1 MVRDDL
7 TFCFEII
14 SFKSHLNAFLL
25 VRLCYRKMFRVSL
38 RELYGVEPVPMIVG
52 SFMTLKRSD
61 RRICKLTEG
70 RETIQRSG
78 WSLPLKIHSNKSF
91 GFIKWPRVSEILI
104 KSFGKKSVFFKVEA
118 HCLFHRKKL
127 HLEQGGIQIP
137 EEKNL
142 NTGLNWNVI
151 VVLAWNWQPVM
162 SSSIDE
168 IAPLAPLICSLE
180 CQRERECASS
190 KRL

>member
-1 MVRDDL
+1 MSSAWVSSAKHQFCSGRYSDFYFFFYMVRDDL

-104 KSFGKKSVFFKVEA
+104 KSFGKRAFSSRLRRIVSFIEKSFTSNRGVFKFQK
-118 HCLFHRKKL
+118 RKTWIL
-127 HLEQGGIQIP
+127 
-137 EEKNL
+137 
-142 NTGLNWNVI
+142 
-151 VVLAWNWQPVM
+151 
-162 SSSIDE
+162 D
-168 IAPLAPLICSLE
+168 
-180 CQRERECASS
+180 
-190 KRL
+190 